1 MITATQYTRTYEA
14 YQHILHD
21 EAKRIADSTECRVY
35 LNKNLEHGDAE
46 DLLDHAVDCIAAMTG
61 DTVLRKKM
69 KERKERH
76 ERRIEEV

>member
-46 DLLDHAVDCIAAMTG
+46 DLLDHAVRCIADMTG
-61 DTVLRKKM
+61 DKSPLKAL
-69 KERKERH
+69 ERRRH
-76 ERRIEEV
+76 EP